1 MNSNDNNVAEPIY
14 LVELFGGSTKPA
26 DADVKILELDGELF
40 IREDVAKSWFSSID
54 GTPLDKEYV
63 ESISNGNGAV
73 VVTKE
78 RIFLHGKD
86 GSLWA
91 WDKEGLFFSKE
102 GALTD
107 IKHIM
112 DRDGRILV

>member
-1 MNSNDNNVAEPIY
+1 MTSDKNNVAEPIY

-26 DADVKILELDGELF
+26 DADVKVLELDGELF
-40 IREDVAKSWFSSID
+40 IREDVAKSRFNSID

-63 ESISNGNGAV
+63 EAISNGTV
-73 VVTKE
+73 VATKE
-78 RIFLHGKD
+78 RIFIHSKD
-86 GSLWA
+86 GSFLA

-102 GALTD
+102 GALTN